1 MHSEKTFCKIGAS
14 RNFFLFKMGAYRK
27 NFSSKWVYSQKTFA
41 AKLMH
46 QDKLVLQNGCIKSL
60 SFTPFRKRII
70 LLVKVTLHAIK
81 LGFSFDVIQSV

>member
-1 MHSEKTFCKIGAS
+1 
-14 RNFFLFKMGAYRK
+14 
-27 NFSSKWVYSQKTFA
+27 
-41 AKLMH
+41 MH